1 MLLLIAIDSYQNPNT
16 KQELYLIRD
25 RQIERIFSDNTSI
38 NRFVISQSIL
48 KCLNMLHDN
57 ASHDKDGNGISQVYA
72 INIQTASL

>member
-1 MLLLIAIDSYQNPNT
+1 M
-16 KQELYLIRD
+16 

-57 ASHDKDGNGISQVYA
+57 ASHDNGISQVYA
-72 INIQTASL
+72 INTDGVFMTNPKKPIPQQERCQIYNR